1 MFKLFKDGCVWGA
14 GCILGVA
21 ALTVLTDKISEL
33 INKNEAS
40 KEEAQ
45 D

>member
-14 GCILGVA
+14 GCWLGVTA
-21 ALTVLTDKISEL
+21 ITVLAVKISEL
-33 INKNEAS
+33 IDKNKAS